1 MKFVSYG
8 PPRAERA
15 GVWSGDAYVDLE
27 HLMQASGIA
36 SPTADLKVFLGRA
49 DWKQLLPT
57 LAAALPNQP
66 TIGPAGVRLGA
77 PIPRPGQV
85 LLAGVNYRSHHSEVL
100 GDATPRRPV
109 VLGKVATAVVGP
121 YDDVVRPPEILKLDY
136 EGEVA
141 VVIGRQTRRVP
152 RERVADHIAGYTVMN
167 DISGRDLQLAEHETN
182 PFFRMHYLGK
192 SVDTFAPLGPCLVT
206 ADELDLSRPFTIRTW
221 VDEELRQDGDTSQLI
236 FSIEEF
242 ISYVA
247 TFVTL
252 YPGDVISTGTPGGVA
267 HYMQPPRYLQ
277 HGQHVRVEVPGI
289 GELRNR
295 VCDETVAQALTA

>member
-8 PPRAERA
+8 PQRAERA
-15 GVWSGDAYVDLE
+15 GVCRSDAYVDLE
-27 HLMQASGIA
+27 RLMQSSGIA
-36 SPTADLKVFLGRA
+36 SPTADLKAFLGRA
-49 DWKQLLPT
+49 DWKQLLPA
-57 LAAALPNQP
+57 LESALPNLP
-66 TIGPAGVRLGA
+66 TISAASVRLGA

-85 LLAGVNYRSHHSEVL
+85 LLAGVNYRSHQREVL
-100 GDATPRRPV
+100 DDATPRRPV

-206 ADELDLSRPFTIRTW
+206 ADELDLSHPFTIRTW
-221 VDEELRQDGDTSQLI
+221 VDDELRQDGDTSQLI

-242 ISYVA
+242 ISYVS
-247 TFVTL
+247 TYVTL

-267 HYMQPPRYLQ
+267 HYMQPPRYLR
-277 HGQHVRVEVPGI
+277 HGQQVRVEVAGI

-295 VCDETVAQALTA
+295 VCDEIVAEALTV

>member
-1 MKFVSYG
+1 MKFISYG
-8 PPRAERA
+8 PRGAERA
-15 GVWSGDAYVDLE
+15 GVLAGNSYVDLE
-27 HLMQASGIA
+27 RLMQALGIA
-36 SPTADLKVFLGRA
+36 APTADLKVFLSRA
-49 DWKQLLPT
+49 DWKPLLPT
-57 LAAALPNQP
+57 LNGALSAQPMIAA
-66 TIGPAGVRLGA
+66 AGVRLGA

-85 LLAGVNYRSHHSEVL
+85 MLAGVNYRSHQKEVL
-100 GDATPRRPV
+100 NDAVPRRPV
-109 VLGKVATAVVGP
+109 VLGKIANAVVGP

-141 VVIGRQTRRVP
+141 VVIGRETRRVP

-167 DISGRDLQLAEHETN
+167 DISGRDLQFAEHETN

-192 SVDTFAPLGPCLVT
+192 SADTFAPLGPCLVT
-206 ADELDLSRPFTIRTW
+206 ADELDLSKPFTIRTW
-221 VDEELRQDGDTSQLI
+221 VDDELRQDGDTSQLI

-242 ISYVA
+242 ISYVS

-267 HYMQPPRYLQ
+267 HYMQPPRYLR
-277 HGQHVRVEVPGI
+277 HGQHVRVEVAGI

-295 VCDETVAQALTA
+295 VRDEIVAVAVAD